1 MLTCSCLLFII
12 RNDFDEN
19 NDDVNQIA
27 EETAVSCKAVMEE
40 MQEDGTSDAEN
51 LPPEDQKEMSAEDD
65 VELQEAD
72 VNGQVS
78 TTYSSIFHIY

>member
-1 MLTCSCLLFII
+1 M

-19 NDDVNQIA
+19 NDNMTQIS

-51 LPPEDQKEMSAEDD
+51 LPPEDQREMSAEDMWSCRRQ
-65 VELQEAD
+65 L
-72 VNGQVS
+72 
-78 TTYSSIFHIY
+78 

>member
-1 MLTCSCLLFII
+1 MFII

-19 NDDVNQIA
+19 NINVTQIS

-51 LPPEDQKEMSAEDD
+51 RLPEDQKDMSAEDD
-65 VELQEAD
+65 VELQEAV